1 MGKKPIVKLRV
12 YRGKQMTYNKDGSVQ
27 NENQLISVEHKS
39 TQWKLTMK
47 TLPIMGYCEV
57 GVDHILED
65 KDGEWIKKNKDIE
78 SYTEEVAEAYSPKS
92 TAPKTAD
99 QLRIE
104 QLEAQNKEMLAKF
117 DALMSGKSVDKEVV
131 EEDEDDEEKEKIKKE
146 LQLEYFEV
154 TGEKPHHKKGV
165 DGLIKGIDDFKNKE

>member
-78 SYTEEVAEAYSPKS
+78 SYSKEVAEAYSPKS

-117 DALMSGKSVDKEVV
+117 DALMKGKPVDKEVV
-131 EEDEDDEEKEKIKKE
+131 EENEDGLKE
-146 LQLEYFEV
+146 LQLEYFQIF
-154 TGEKPHHKKGV
+154 GKKPHHMKKAE
-165 DGLIKGIDDFKNKE
+165 GLIEEIDQFKNKE

>member
-78 SYTEEVAEAYSPKS
+78 SYSKEVAEAYSPKS

-104 QLEAQNKEMLAKF
+104 QLEAQNKEILAKF
-117 DALMSGKSVDKEVV
+117 DALMSDKSADEEVV
-131 EEDEDDEEKEKIKKE
+131 EEDEDGLKE
-146 LQLEYFEV
+146 LQLEYFQLF
-154 TGEKPHHKKGV
+154 GKKPHHMKKAE
-165 DGLIKGIDDFKNKE
+165 GLIEEIDQFKNKE

>member
-12 YRGKQMTYNKDGSVQ
+12 YRGKEMNFNEDGSSK

-39 TQWKLTMK
+39 MQWRLTMK
-47 TLPIMGYCEV
+47 TLPIMGYCKV
-57 GVDHILED
+57 IVDHILED

-78 SYTEEVAEAYSPKS
+78 SYSKEVAEAYSPKS

-117 DALMSGKSVDKEVV
+117 DALMSGKSVDEEVV
-131 EEDEDDEEKEKIKKE
+131 EEDEDGLKE
-146 LQLEYFEV
+146 LQLEYFQLF
-154 TGEKPHHKKGV
+154 GKKPHHMKKAE
-165 DGLIKGIDDFKNKE
+165 GLIEEIDNFKNKE

>member
-78 SYTEEVAEAYSPKS
+78 SYSKEVAEAYSPKS

-104 QLEAQNKEMLAKF
+104 QLEAQNKEILAKF
-117 DALMSGKSVDKEVV
+117 DALMSDKSADEEVV
-131 EEDEDDEEKEKIKKE
+131 EEDEDGLKE
-146 LQLEYFEV
+146 LQLEYFQLF
-154 TGEKPHHKKGV
+154 GKKPHHMKKAE
-165 DGLIKGIDDFKNKE
+165 GLIEEIDEFKNKE

>member
-12 YRGKQMTYNKDGSVQ
+12 YRGKQMTYNKYGSVQ

-65 KDGEWIKKNKDIE
+65 KDGEWIKKNKDIG

-117 DALMSGKSVDKEVV
+117 DALMKGKPVDKEAV
-131 EEDEDDEEKEKIKKE
+131 EENEDGLKE
-146 LQLEYFEV
+146 LQLEYFQIF
-154 TGEKPHHKKGV
+154 GKKPHHMKKAE
-165 DGLIKGIDDFKNKE
+165 GLIEEIDEFKNQQ

>member
-78 SYTEEVAEAYSPKS
+78 SYSKEVAEAYSPKS

-117 DALMSGKSVDKEVV
+117 DALMKGKPVDKEVV
-131 EEDEDDEEKEKIKKE
+131 NEEESEHRLKE
-146 LQLEYFEV
+146 LKLEYFKLFGKE
-154 TGEKPHHKKGV
+154 PHHNKKEER
-165 DGLIKGIDDFKNKE
+165 LIEEIDEFKNQQ

>member
-78 SYTEEVAEAYSPKS
+78 SYSKEVAEAYSPKS

-117 DALMSGKSVDKEVV
+117 DALMNSKSVDKEVV
-131 EEDEDDEEKEKIKKE
+131 NEEESEHRLKE
-146 LQLEYFEV
+146 LKLEYFKLFGKE
-154 TGEKPHHKKGV
+154 PHHNKKEER
-165 DGLIKGIDDFKNKE
+165 LIEEIDEFKNQQ

>member
-78 SYTEEVAEAYSPKS
+78 SYSKEVAEAYSPKS

-131 EEDEDDEEKEKIKKE
+131 NEDEDGLKE
-146 LQLEYFEV
+146 LQLEYFQLF
-154 TGEKPHHKKGV
+154 GKKPHHMKKAE
-165 DGLIKGIDDFKNKE
+165 GLIEEIDEFKNQQ

>member
-117 DALMSGKSVDKEVV
+117 DALMKGKPVDKEAV
-131 EEDEDDEEKEKIKKE
+131 EENEDGLKE
-146 LQLEYFEV
+146 LQLEYFQIF
-154 TGEKPHHKKGV
+154 GKKPHHMKKAE
-165 DGLIKGIDDFKNKE
+165 GLIEEIDEFKNQQ